1 MLIRMLAS
9 THQQAASVQVEPSTS
24 MAQGAVVTVGQRV
37 EGHLPVAQAVQPHG
51 VPVIQAATPSV

>member
-9 THQQAASVQVEPSTS
+9 THQQAASVQEVLSTS
-24 MAQGAVVTVGQRV
+24 MAQAAAVTVGQRV

-51 VPVIQAATPSV
+51 VPVIQGVIR